1 MFQLQASASRTPRSC
16 AVHKLNECS
25 NFSGVSS
32 SAQFGAHTLTSHFQ
46 PIYGLSHQRPIGYEA
61 LLRSRAEDGTPF
73 SPHALFG
80 SLPADGRSRLDRLSH
95 RLHLRNY
102 LGVADNRSWLFL
114 NMTPEV
120 FLLARKAQDGH
131 FFANLL
137 EELDFPPHRL
147 VIEVLEEHV
156 RDDRDFES
164 AVAYFRELGCLIALD
179 DFGAGSSNFD
189 RVWKIR
195 PQIVKLDRSLIVQSA
210 NSRQIRRLLPQ
221 MVSLLHEAGAMVL
234 VEGIETP
241 EEACIALDADADFAQ
256 GYLFG
261 RPAPEPCVSDA
272 TDALVEKLWAT
283 FEDNWRKDRKQHKEY
298 LSPYINA
305 IGYASVL
312 LSAGR
317 PVAEACASFLE
328 LPLADFCYLLDRE
341 GRQIGVNEWSAA
353 FCPDKDPRL
362 APLWDSRGARWAR
375 SPYFR
380 RAIENFGRVQVTRPY
395 LSVSSARLCI
405 TVSVSFK
412 LGDTTCVICGD
423 LRNP

>member
-1 MFQLQASASRTPRSC
+1 M
-16 AVHKLNECS
+16 
-25 NFSGVSS
+25 
-32 SAQFGAHTLTSHFQ
+32 
-46 PIYGLSHQRPIGYEA
+46 
-61 LLRSRAEDGTPF
+61 
-73 SPHALFG
+73 
-80 SLPADGRSRLDRLSH
+80 
-95 RLHLRNY
+95 
-102 LGVADNRSWLFL
+102 
-114 NMTPEV
+114 
-120 FLLARKAQDGH
+120 
-131 FFANLL
+131 
-137 EELDFPPHRL
+137 
-147 VIEVLEEHV
+147 
-156 RDDRDFES
+156 
-164 AVAYFRELGCLIALD
+164 
-179 DFGAGSSNFD
+179 
-189 RVWKIR
+189 
-195 PQIVKLDRSLIVQSA
+195 
-210 NSRQIRRLLPQ
+210 
-221 MVSLLHEAGAMVL
+221 
-234 VEGIETP
+234 
-241 EEACIALDADADFAQ
+241 
-256 GYLFG
+256 
-261 RPAPEPCVSDA
+261 
-272 TDALVEKLWAT
+272 
-283 FEDNWRKDRKQHKEY
+283 
-298 LSPYINA
+298 SPYINA